1 MLWMFVE
8 YCDPEKIY
16 IYSFLQKRS
25 IKNEF
30 WTQEETLKGE
40 TTTERNSFFVKS
52 RYEGMIDND

>member
-1 MLWMFVE
+1 MLWIFVE
-8 YCDPEKIY
+8 YCDPEKKIH
-16 IYSFLQKRS
+16 SFLQKRS

-52 RYEGMIDND
+52 RYEDMIDND

>member
-1 MLWMFVE
+1 MLWILVE
-8 YCDPEKIY
+8 YCDPEKK

-52 RYEGMIDND
+52 RYEDMIDND